1 MSDNP
6 NTTTT
11 STTESQN
18 ATEEANQII
27 DFEAWL
33 AKAEEP
39 VQKAYAEHVTGL
51 KSALTKE
58 RDNVTGLNN
67 QLKAMAK
74 KAEKGSELEQTLLD
88 FTTKLDAAEKRA
100 DFMEDAVKPEIGC
113 RNPKAAWVLAVADD
127 LFTKTGSPDWRS
139 IQLAAPELFGKIVP
153 KSKGGN
159 GTDET
164 PPPAATMNDII
175 RNMAK

>member
-6 NTTTT
+6 N
-11 STTESQN
+11 STTGTTGTTETT
-18 ATEEANQII
+18 TEEASQII

-33 AKAEEP
+33 AKADEP
-39 VQKAYAEHVTGL
+39 VKKAYEEHTAGL
-51 KSALTKE
+51 KSALNKE
-58 RDNVTGLNN
+58 RESVTSLNN
-67 QLKAMAK
+67 QLKQLAK
-74 KAEKGSELEQTLLD
+74 KAETGSELEKQILE
-88 FTTKLDAAEKRA
+88 FTNKLDAAEKRA

-113 RNPKAAWVLAVADD
+113 RNPKAAWALAVADD